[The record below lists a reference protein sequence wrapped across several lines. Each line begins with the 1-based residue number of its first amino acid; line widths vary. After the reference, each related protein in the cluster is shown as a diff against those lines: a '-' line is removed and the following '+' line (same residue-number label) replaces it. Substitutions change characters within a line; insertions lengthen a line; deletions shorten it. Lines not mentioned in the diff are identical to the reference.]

1 MDINGAC
8 ALAEQLG
15 CCVSLDVPLSEHCT
29 FRTGGECR
37 AFIEVASEAALSE
50 LCAFCNK
57 NEIRYFVL
65 GKGSNVLFDDRGFD
79 GVILHIGSG
88 LSDITL
94 IGEDMILAGAGANL
108 IKVCAFALEN
118 ALSGLEFAY
127 GIPGSVGG
135 AVFMNAGAYGGEI
148 RDVIESASAVTA
160 RGGSITV
167 AAAYMQLGYRHSC
180 FMENG
185 DIVTSALFRLKKAD
199 KAEIKAKMEDLM
211 GRRRDKQPLEYP
223 SAGSTFKR
231 PEGKFAGKLIQ
242 DSGLRGFSVG
252 GAQVSEKHCGFVI
265 NKGGATSA
273 DILELIKHI
282 QQTVLEKTDT
292 QLECEVRYIPYSDKQ

>member
-15 CCVSLDVPLSEHCT
+15 CGVSFDVPLSEHCT
-29 FRTGGECR
+29 FRTGGVCS
-37 AFIEVASEAALSE
+37 AMIEVASEQALAKLAAYCKE
-50 LCAFCNK
+50 NGV
-57 NEIRYFVL
+57 RYFVL
-65 GKGSNVLFDDRGFD
+65 GKGSNVLFDDRGFE
-79 GVILHIGSG
+79 GIILHIAGG
-88 LSDITL
+88 LSAISL
-94 IGEDMILAGAGANL
+94 VGEDMILAGAGANL

-118 ALSGLEFAY
+118 SLSGMEFAY

-148 RDVIESASAVTA
+148 RDIIAKASAVTA
-160 RGGSITV
+160 DGGFIEVDSRD
-167 AAAYMQLGYRHSC
+167 MQLGYRHSC

-185 DIVTSALFRLKKAD
+185 DVVTSALFKLKKGD
-199 KAEIKAKMEDLM
+199 KAEIKARMEELM
-211 GRRRDKQPLEYP
+211 GRRREKQPLEYP

-242 DSGLRGFSVG
+242 DSGLRGFSIG

-265 NKGGATSA
+265 NKDGAATA
-273 DILELIKHI
+273 DVLALIKHI
-282 QQTVLEKTDT
+282 QKTVLEKTGT
-292 QLECEVRYIPYSDKQ
+292 ELECEVRYIPYSE